1 MIICNQE
8 TNKYVGIMMSN
19 YQQTLKGLRAYKQI
33 ELNNEKNL
41 QFFLDKHSTKE
52 GTWGHLTAHE
62 GTIEFVFL
70 NGEGNELSHHALNS
84 KCPSLIIP
92 PASWHKIASTSADF
106 KATLQFYCQSHR
118 YFEKKYRL
126 GPMHHDLW
134 TIYQTYLQDR
144 EKLSILDVGCG
155 SGRNPL
161 YFSLAGHNV
170 IGLDK
175 NENAIENIRH
185 IAAQEQLSN
194 IEALVH
200 DLNQPITIKDKSF
213 DFIYSTVA
221 IQFLNRSSIEP
232 LLTKMQSLTTT
243 GGMHFLVFPIKAE
256 PYNYPESFTY
266 LAESNELYHFY
277 QDSGWSILEY
287 KEKPGQLHKLDE
299 TGKPKQ
305 GIFGQLLAQKHF

>member
-1 MIICNQE
+1 
-8 TNKYVGIMMSN
+8 MMSN

-41 QFFLDKHSTKE
+41 TFFLDKHSTKE
-52 GTWGHLTAHE
+52 GTWGHLTVHE

-70 NGEGNELSHHALNS
+70 DGEGNELSHHTLNS
-84 KCPSLIIP
+84 KSPLQIIP
-92 PASWHKIASTSADF
+92 PASWHKIASTSTDF
-106 KATLQFYCQSHR
+106 KATLQFYCQSYR
-118 YFEKKYRL
+118 YFEKKYHL
-126 GPMHHDLW
+126 GAIHQDLW
-134 TIYQTYLQDR
+134 TIYQTNLQDR
-144 EKLSILDVGCG
+144 EKMSILDVGCG

-161 YFSLAGHNV
+161 YFALSGHEV
-170 IGLDK
+170 IGVDK
-175 NENAIENIRH
+175 NEDAIENIRH
-185 IAAQEQLSN
+185 IAGQEQLSN
-194 IEALVH
+194 IEAIVH
-200 DLNQPITIKDKSF
+200 DLNQPLIIKDKSF

-232 LLTKMQSLTTT
+232 LLTKMQSLITT

-256 PYNYPESFTY
+256 PYNHPESFTY

-305 GIFGQLLAQKHF
+305 GIFGQLLAQKHI

>member
-1 MIICNQE
+1 MI
-8 TNKYVGIMMSN
+8 N

-52 GTWGHLTAHE
+52 GTWGHLTVHE

-70 NGEGNELSHHALNS
+70 DGEGNQLSHHTLNS
-84 KCPSLIIP
+84 KLPSLIIP
-92 PASWHKIASTSADF
+92 PASWHKIASTSTDF

-118 YFEKKYRL
+118 FFEKKYHQ
-126 GPMHHDLW
+126 GAMHHDLW
-134 TIYQTYLQDR
+134 TIYQTYLQGR
-144 EKLSILDVGCG
+144 EKMSILDVGCG

-161 YFSLAGHNV
+161 YFSLPGHDV

-175 NENAIENIRH
+175 NKDAIENIRH

-194 IEALVH
+194 IEALVC
-200 DLNQPITIKDKSF
+200 DLNQPLTIKDKSF

-221 IQFLNRSSIEP
+221 IQFLNRSSIKP
-232 LLTKMQSLTTT
+232 LLTKLQSLTAL
-243 GGMHFLVFPIKAE
+243 GGMHFFVFPIKAE

-266 LAESNELYHFY
+266 LPEPNELYHFY

-305 GIFGQLLAQKHF
+305 GIFGQLLAQKYF